1 MTMYGNQTLSA
12 ASVAFGG
19 LTPYLGKVFDVTG
32 ARTPYEHAGWQ
43 YSLPDTRF
51 DNELGTWATDYFL
64 AVVMLYGVVALG
76 REKVP
81 PARGASA
88 GRAGGRA
95 PAAASAP
102 AAATLTLDRGNRVLA
117 LRAMALI
124 GLYAISVFSGAVA
137 HQHFTS
143 IEMLNSRAF
152 RALWSVCVGSVAC
165 AGGVIGA
172 IGSALAALAA
182 DAGARGA
189 GAGNA
194 LAIARPLRV
203 PAAVWHGYGG
213 GLCAIVLLG
222 GFSMKRPAADIFLVG
237 VTQAVPTAYVV
248 LVLARADAMWPRAL
262 ARAPHFVRDRSL
274 LGSSLLLNAP
284 LIGLYPLLLSLEWTL
299 EQVNVTCHCWLLVAW
314 GLQCVALLLLCRACR
329 ESASDAAAKKS

>member
-64 AVVMLYGVVALG
+64 ALVMLTGVVALD
-76 REKVP
+76 REK
-81 PARGASA
+81 
-88 GRAGGRA
+88 A
-95 PAAASAP
+95 PR
-102 AAATLTLDRGNRVLA
+102 AAATSLLRGNRVLA

-137 HQHFTS
+137 HQNFTS
-143 IEMLNSRAF
+143 TEMLNSRAF

-262 ARAPHFVRDRSL
+262 ARAPHFVRDRWL
-274 LGSSLLLNAP
+274 LGGSLLLNAP
-284 LIGLYPLLLSLEWTL
+284 LIGLYPLLLSLEWSL
-299 EQVNVTCHCWLLVAW
+299 EKVNVTCHCWLLVAW